1 MERERR
7 EMEEKSDI
15 EEGFFFFFLGGG
27 GYRGKEREMEEII
40 RKANMQTVKYRP
52 KKG

>member
-1 MERERR
+1 MEG
-7 EMEEKSDI
+7 KSDI
-15 EEGFFFFFLGGG
+15 EGGGFFFFLGGG
-27 GYRGKEREMEEII
+27 GGGCRGKEREMEEII